1 MNMVRVFYFVGL
13 DIIVVE
19 YNLGRSLVFVSCARV
34 ESAGMVFRFFFWVRI
49 EKVNRY
55 YVTRSYRG
63 RVFGRIS

>member
-34 ESAGMVFRFFFWVRI
+34 ESAGMVF
-49 EKVNRY
+49 
-55 YVTRSYRG
+55 
-63 RVFGRIS
+63 